1 MFNAAEGKCVIIN
14 NESFRLSNIF
24 GCMVSSFFFFINNL
38 KFGLIFPLFNLTIN
52 QSGTQLTNVVLKLSN
67 KKFKLN
73 KIIFLCSLPTD
84 FNKFKADL
92 VVVQLT
98 RRSSWRPDPWY
109 SPTPGS
115 CWLPVASCSST
126 EPSDPCKHIKYF
138 SKKLKLYSLLP
149 PTYIETK
156 YWNLKWICIYII
168 PSLINS

>member
-14 NESFRLSNIF
+14 NESFRLSNNF

-84 FNKFKADL
+84 FNKSRPSRCATHQTI
-92 VVVQLT
+92 VLT
-98 RRSSWRPDPWY
+98 TR
-109 SPTPGS
+109 
-115 CWLPVASCSST
+115 
-126 EPSDPCKHIKYF
+126 
-138 SKKLKLYSLLP
+138 
-149 PTYIETK
+149 
-156 YWNLKWICIYII
+156 
-168 PSLINS
+168 SLIFSHTWVVLTPCRFM